1 MGASRVLLVRT
12 NAYGALVAGQVA
24 DPARQAPRG
33 LHAPDCGHGSLAA
46 RRMGRRLAR
55 ACPAVSCTPGRPGP
69 GAPVP
74 PPKPDPTPDAIAT
87 EVADGVEKRLKQ
99 IYS

>member
-1 MGASRVLLVRT
+1 MWFWYERAFTGHWSPVKSPTPPGKRLGGYTPRIVGTV
-12 NAYGALVAGQVA
+12 ALPPDEWADDLHA
-24 DPARQAPRG
+24 LARRYPAPPEDPA
-33 LHAPDCGHGSLAA
+33 
-46 RRMGRRLAR
+46 
-55 ACPAVSCTPGRPGP
+55 
-69 GAPVP
+69 PVPPP

>member
-1 MGASRVLLVRT
+1 MYFYYQRT
-12 NAYGALVAGQVA
+12 MRGTWSPVKSPNPPGKSLGGYTPRIVGTVALPPDEWA
-24 DPARQAPRG
+24 DD
-33 LHAPDCGHGSLAA
+33 LHALAW
-46 RRMGRRLAR
+46 RY
-55 ACPAVSCTPGRPGP
+55 PAPPEEP
-69 GAPVP
+69 APAPVP